1 MKAVINTVIFQI
13 ACILL
18 FTLIYFKND
27 QHFSLPRT
35 FASKQFKYDGGS
47 EQIAI
52 LDCIYTSVTI
62 QAGVGYN
69 GLDPTT
75 PRGKILIICQQ
86 LLMICS
92 NIIIFYIFTIHIFSK
107 L

>member
-35 FASKQFKYDGGS
+35 FAS
-47 EQIAI
+47 EQPNNGNEKIDI

-69 GLDPTT
+69 GLDPKTH
-75 PRGKILIICQQ
+75 RGKMLIICQQ

-92 NIIIFYIFTIHIFSK
+92 NIIIFYLFTMHIFLK

>member
-13 ACILL
+13 ACILI
-18 FTLIYFKND
+18 FTVVYFKNN

-35 FASKQFKYDGGS
+35 FMSKQSNDDGGN

-69 GLDPTT
+69 GLDPITHW
-75 PRGKILIICQQ
+75 GKILIICQQ

-92 NIIIFYIFTIHIFSK
+92 NIIIFYIFTMHIFSK